1 MKYSESLNLIT
12 ELASDQWGLVT
23 NQQGERF
30 GISRLKLSRLAKD
43 GLLTRIRSGV
53 YLDSGSQ
60 LGDETYIRA
69 QWLSFR
75 PAQLAHERLKQPE
88 RDVVVAGQT
97 ASWLYG
103 AGEFLPSPHLFY
115 SSERTQKQVQ
125 GIKVLRRTLDR
136 NQIRIVNG
144 LPLTSPERTI
154 HDLLRQGFDLE
165 SVKSAV
171 SDMASIGID
180 LDKLLA
186 PIKEISRKTGIESS
200 RLRDTL
206 AQVTIDFGEVSRQ
219 LQDAIKNQVSF
230 KESMLELKKL
240 QDQLESAIVLAKP
253 VDDER

>member
-1 MKYSESLNLIT
+1 MKYSESLNLIADI
-12 ELASDQWGLVT
+12 ASDQWGLIT
-23 NQQGERF
+23 NQQAERF

-43 GLLTRIRSGV
+43 EVLTRIRSGV
-53 YLDSGSQ
+53 YLDSGAQ

-69 QWLSFR
+69 QWLSFK
-75 PAQLAHERLKQPE
+75 PEALSHERLKHPE
-88 RDVVVAGQT
+88 KDVVVAGQT

-115 SSERTQKQVQ
+115 SSERYQKQVQ
-125 GIKVLRRTLDR
+125 GIKVLRRTLDL
-136 NQIRIVNG
+136 NQIRIVDG
-144 LPLTSPERTI
+144 LPLTSPEQTI
-154 HDLLRQGFDLE
+154 HDLLKQGFDLE

-171 SDMASIGID
+171 SDMVSIGIN

-219 LQDAIKNQVSF
+219 LQDAIKNHVSF
-230 KESMLELKKL
+230 KESVMQLKKL

-253 VDDER
+253 VDDEK